1 MQSRKT
7 PRIKPERLRRPRG
20 LVQEI
25 VETLAANL
33 REGMIKAGDKLP
45 TESEIMLRFD
55 VSRTVVREA
64 LSRLQASHLV
74 ETRHGI
80 GTFALPP
87 QDNDNFRITLED
99 DSTVLGSMI
108 IPRARLNT
116 PSSAPEGRL
125 PYLQRV
131 NQEHESIFVAIRN
144 QDAEAARA
152 AMRTHLSNSKERLR
166 ESQAQRLGHTM
177 TDYAPGPISA

>member
-1 MQSRKT
+1 MYLHISHVLSDVRALCEPTSVKSRTIDAIKEN
-7 PRIKPERLRRPRG
+7 PRTEPERLRRPRG

-33 REGMIKAGDKLP
+33 REGLIKAGDKLP
-45 TESEIMLRFD
+45 TESEIMEVARA
-55 VSRTVVREA
+55 TGN
-64 LSRLQASHLV
+64 
-74 ETRHGI
+74 RH
-80 GTFALPP
+80 FAGLM
-87 QDNDNFRITLED
+87 TY
-99 DSTVLGSMI
+99 LGSMI

-131 NQEHESIFVAIRN
+131 NQEHASIFVAIRN

-177 TDYAPGPISA
+177 TNYLPGPISA

>member
-7 PRIKPERLRRPRG
+7 PRTEPERLRRPRG

-33 REGMIKAGDKLP
+33 REGLIKAGDKLP

-177 TDYAPGPISA
+177 TDYVPGPISA